1 MSPVESTKN
10 VIPDGSKNFEEMNP
24 DSSHPLDFNFDYV
37 DNDDLSPSTYDN
49 FSHWLNMFLIYVM
62 HIGI

>member
-24 DSSHPLDFNFDYV
+24 GSSHPLDFNFDYV

-49 FSHWLNMFLIYVM
+49 FSH
-62 HIGI
+62 